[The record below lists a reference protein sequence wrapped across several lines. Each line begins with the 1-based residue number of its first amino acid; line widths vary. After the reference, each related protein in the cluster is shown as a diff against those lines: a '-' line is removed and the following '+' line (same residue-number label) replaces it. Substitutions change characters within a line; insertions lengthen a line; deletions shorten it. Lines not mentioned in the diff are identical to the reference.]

1 MGRKFA
7 LVACVAKKNSRPMPA
22 RDLYISVWFH
32 KAAAYAV
39 READEWYI
47 LSAKHGLISPDTV
60 IRPYDET
67 LKGMSATARRDWATR
82 VMEALMQ
89 RLDPGDTVIIL
100 AGQDYRAGLIEPLRQ
115 MGCTVLVPM
124 EGLRIGEQLA
134 WLKSQL
140 GE

>member
-1 MGRKFA
+1 VTKTIA
-7 LVACVAKKNSRPMPA
+7 LVACVAKKNSRPMAA
-22 RDLYISVWFH
+22 RDLYMSAWFR
-32 KAAAYAV
+32 KASTYAA
-39 READEWYI
+39 RTADEWFI
-47 LSAKHGLISPDTV
+47 LSAKHDLVSPDRV
-60 IRPYDET
+60 IAPYDET
-67 LKGMSATARRDWATR
+67 LKGMSAAARRDWATR

-115 MGCTVLVPM
+115 MDCTVLVPM

-134 WLKSQL
+134 WLKNQL

>member
-1 MGRKFA
+1 MAARHLYASDWFRKA
-7 LVACVAKKNSRPMPA
+7 S
-22 RDLYISVWFH
+22 S
-32 KAAAYAV
+32 YAN

-47 LSAKHGLISPDTV
+47 LSAKHGLTSPDMV

-67 LKGMSATARRDWATR
+67 LKTMSAAARRDWATT

-100 AGQDYRAGLIEPLRQ
+100 AGQDYRGGLIEPLRR